1 MLIPIFQ
8 SLSLLG
14 MPSVLTVVEFSKHF
28 LLVIVLLMT
37 RLTTFSLLVSVKST
51 LNYIWTDQ
59 EWVARVYFEWQLLN
73 ADKDI
78 KQTQKHGGF
87 TEVREYGSICHLS
100 PEDPSLT
107 SPRTNSLGILS
118 RLHSWDQKPDHQL
131 LGSTGW
137 KHIVFRGIWTVSQEC
152 HQLGAWHRVG

>member
-1 MLIPIFQ
+1 
-8 SLSLLG
+8 
-14 MPSVLTVVEFSKHF
+14 MPSVLIVVEFSKHF

-51 LNYIWTDQ
+51 LKYIWTDQ

-78 KQTQKHGGF
+78 KQTQKRVGF
-87 TEVREYGSICHLS
+87 AEVRECGSLCHLP
-100 PEDPSLT
+100 PEDLSLT
-107 SPRTNSLGILS
+107 SPQGNSLGILS

-131 LGSTGW
+131 LGSTGR
-137 KHIVFRGIWTVSQEC
+137 KHIVFRGIWTVSQGC
-152 HQLGAWHRVG
+152 HQLGAWHGVG